1 MDCKE
6 FRTIV
11 ADLFDKEVSLETQ
24 KACSEHLSHCAE
36 CREYYEGLQDA
47 ARLLHPRHSPVR
59 LEHRAHGR
67 RWLQVAAMFVGI
79 LMASGIALAAIQQMR
94 HAQPQAG
101 GQTTEADTLL
111 ITPRSASAVPE
122 DTIPAEPRVF
132 DNVAFD
138 KMLTEI
144 ARHYQAEVVFLNDE
158 VRQLRFYFVWY
169 QEQPL
174 DKVVEALNHFE
185 RINIEMDDKKLT
197 VR

>member
-59 LEHRAHGR
+59 QEHGARSR

-79 LMASGIALAAIQQMR
+79 LFASGIALAAIQQMR
-94 HAQPQAG
+94 HAQPQASE
-101 GQTTEADTLL
+101 QTAQADTLRNA
-111 ITPRSASAVPE
+111 PRSSSTVPE
-122 DTIPAEPRVF
+122 DSIPAETHVF

-138 KMLTEI
+138 EMLNEI
-144 ARHYQAEVVFLNDE
+144 ARHYQAEVVFQNDE

-185 RINIEMDDKKLT
+185 RINIELDDKKLT